1 MSCWTADQ
9 VSSACS
15 QFGIDCPPGGQ
26 CMAEAVAVNPQQWA
40 NLDPEIVKALLLS
53 QQDFPAII
61 RSIGTLGIV
70 AVCTAAV
77 AIAFTFFYYRYK
89 RALVEKWDGKCR
101 RQGKRAM
108 CDGCECDGESKKE

>member
-1 MSCWTADQ
+1 MACWNADD
-9 VSSACS
+9 VSMACQ

-61 RSIGTLGIV
+61 RSIGTLGII
-70 AVCTAAV
+70 AVCAAAV
-77 AIAFTFFYYRYK
+77 GVTFIFCYYRYK
-89 RALVEKWDGKCR
+89 KALVEKWDGKCR
-101 RQGKRAM
+101 RQGSRAM
-108 CDGCECDGESKKE
+108 CADVHCDGETKKD